1 MDFYSL
7 KVKTEYELNFLQ
19 PKSSQDARFKPS
31 NDVGK
36 KVNEVPRQENK
47 CKDQEE
53 KDNVNN
59 TNRVNVVCLTII
71 VASNEV
77 NDVGRNVSIQ
87 LPDDPNMRE
96 LEDISIFEDS
106 NEDVFGFEDPDFP
119 NNVYKVEKALYELHQ
134 APRAWYKT
142 LSTYLLDNR
151 FQRGKIDKTL
161 FIIRHKDEFYGITY
175 CLLRITSKTEEGRRL
190 YQSRYCKKR
199 TVVANSTTGVEY
211 VAASSCCG

>member
-1 MDFYSL
+1 
-7 KVKTEYELNFLQ
+7 
-19 PKSSQDARFKPS
+19 S

-53 KDNVNN
+53 KDNVDN

-106 NEDVFGFEDPDFP
+106 NEDVFVDLPYG
-119 NNVYKVEKALYELHQ
+119 K
-134 APRAWYKT
+134 RAI
-142 LSTYLLDNR
+142 
-151 FQRGKIDKTL
+151 G
-161 FIIRHKDEFYGITY
+161 
-175 CLLRITSKTEEGRRL
+175 SK
-190 YQSRYCKKR
+190 
-199 TVVANSTTGVEY
+199 
-211 VAASSCCG
+211 